1 MRAGSVT
8 TTLPMI
14 LLLFVYGESV
24 VRESVFEERERERER
39 EKWKRTVPKSL
50 INVFIHVSEMF
61 AYKGSTVFIQPVP
74 AAAVI
79 FES

>member
-1 MRAGSVT
+1 
-8 TTLPMI
+8 MI

-24 VRESVFEERERERER
+24 VRESVFEERER

-61 AYKGSTVFIQPVP
+61 AYKGSTEFIQPVP